1 MYKLVN
7 RYTNRT
13 SQPRLPINI
22 LFRYTNNAPQQKH
35 PSLKHFEVSPSKKK
49 KSHGGVIQKAK
60 NHALT

>member
-49 KSHGGVIQKAK
+49 KAMEV
-60 NHALT
+60 